1 MFVKNVNWD
10 SDIRHLE
17 PLGNSW
23 EVPSN
28 HPVYVLLFQ
37 KTAHFQIVSLLLS
50 INLFNSQMKTR

>member
-23 EVPSN
+23 EVPNCFSTSVN
-28 HPVYVLLFQ
+28 QF
-37 KTAHFQIVSLLLS
+37 I
-50 INLFNSQMKTR
+50 